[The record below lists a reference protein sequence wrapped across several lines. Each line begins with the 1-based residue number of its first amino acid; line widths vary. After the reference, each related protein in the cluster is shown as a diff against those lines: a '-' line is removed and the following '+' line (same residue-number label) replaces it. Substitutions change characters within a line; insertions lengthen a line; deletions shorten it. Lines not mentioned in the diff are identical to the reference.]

1 MTAHK
6 DLQIRTLEHSN
17 KQLEAK
23 VKELETKL
31 EEEISVK
38 KSEVFMNAQLKEEKE
53 RREVTIQA
61 LQKLNNEFIVKLA
74 ELRCKIKKLSGL

>member
-38 KSEVFMNAQLKEEKE
+38 KSEVLMNAQLKEEKE
-53 RREVTIQA
+53 RREIAIET

-74 ELRCKIKKLSGL
+74 ELRCKIKKLSGF